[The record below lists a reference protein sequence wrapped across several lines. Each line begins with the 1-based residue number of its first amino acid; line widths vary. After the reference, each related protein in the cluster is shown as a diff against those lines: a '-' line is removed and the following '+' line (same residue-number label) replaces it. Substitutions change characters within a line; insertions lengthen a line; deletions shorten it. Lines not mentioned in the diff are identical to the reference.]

1 MIQEKSGREF
11 LKSVLNCDCHC
22 LVNSICSGLAGGVVH
37 RVKLARVTERGNL
50 EEPHRPMQYSIE
62 IQVLPAPT
70 IEPI

>member
-50 EEPHRPMQYSIE
+50 EETTPAYGVLHKDPSITC
-62 IQVLPAPT
+62 AYY
-70 IEPI
+70 